1 MMDVKATDLNK
12 ALRKHVEPLL
22 KDAGFD
28 DVTGRKFW
36 RSVDRK
42 IDTVQ
47 ISSLSTYR
55 ALTDNATTASFHV
68 RLGVSLPRYGVRF
81 DPFHRD
87 YIKEGP
93 KGPRPDEAQMPIRGV
108 ICPAG
113 SPPMK
118 MGRWGWEYKSLWRI
132 DTIEEAEEA
141 AIGLKQQFESYALNW
156 LDRVWDLDA
165 ILQLLESEER
175 KLILIKAENGSHLW
189 LDAEMPSSKIRQA
202 HIEMVR
208 NALSHR

>member
-1 MMDVKATDLNK
+1 MDVKATDLSK
-12 ALRKHVEPLL
+12 ALRRHVKLLL

-36 RSVDRK
+36 RSVDGK
-42 IDTVQ
+42 IDTIQ

-68 RLGVSLPRYGVRF
+68 RLGISLPRYGIRF

-87 YIKEGP
+87 YVREGP

-141 AIGLKQQFESYALNW
+141 ALGLEQQFESYALKW
-156 LDRVWDLDA
+156 LDEDWDLDA
-165 ILQLLESEER
+165 ILHLLKSEGE
-175 KLILIKAENGSHLW
+175 KLILSKAENGSHLW
-189 LDAEMPSSKIRQA
+189 LDAGMPSCKIREA
-202 HIEMVR
+202 HTQMVR
-208 NALSHR
+208 NAL